1 MSFSLKPTR
10 LLLVVLSG
18 WVLLAVAVAFLPE
31 QLAFWAGFGLVL
43 LAATGLDALI
53 LLRRTPPSCE
63 RTVAP
68 ALSLGEWHPVTLK
81 LEHESGLPLVVEAF
95 DGYPVSC
102 ELEGLPQR
110 VRIPSAGF
118 GELSYRLRPR
128 ERGELT
134 FTPTEVLLTGPLG
147 LLRRKMF
154 LGESQ
159 QVRVFP
165 NFRQVAKLAM
175 LAVDNRT
182 AHMGIHLRRRRG
194 EGTEFFQLREY
205 RDGDSLRQIDW
216 KAVSRR
222 HQLIS
227 REYREEQNQQ
237 VLFLLDCGRRM
248 HTHDGDLT
256 HFDHVL
262 NAVLLLSYVALR
274 QGDGVGV
281 MTFSGNDRW
290 LPPVRGGAAMHSV
303 LNTVFDLQTS
313 TAPSDFAEAASR
325 LSSRQKRRALVVLIT
340 NLRDDDSEDLRKA
353 LAPLR
358 KRHLLLVASL
368 REPVLHEMLSQP
380 IEDFDDALRVG
391 AVHHYLTQ
399 RRKAH
404 EMVKGHGL
412 RLLDVEP
419 GHLPVSLVNRY
430 LEIKRAGAL

>member
-1 MSFSLKPTR
+1 MKPTR
-10 LLLVVLSG
+10 LALVVLTL
-18 WVLLAVAVAFLPE
+18 WVALALAAAFVPELLAL
-31 QLAFWAGFGLVL
+31 WSGFGLVL
-43 LAATGLDALI
+43 LLAAGIEALV
-53 LLRRTPPSCE
+53 LWRRTPPECE

-68 ALSLGEWHPVTLK
+68 ALSLGEWHPVTVK
-81 LEHESGLPLVVEAF
+81 LRHESGLPLTVEVF

-102 ELEGLPQR
+102 EQEGLPQR
-110 VRIPSAGF
+110 VRIPAGGW
-118 GELSYRLRPR
+118 GELQYRVRPR
-128 ERGELT
+128 ERGEMV

-147 LLRRKMF
+147 LLRRKTL
-154 LGESQ
+154 LGEPEA
-159 QVRVFP
+159 VRVFP

-182 AHMGIHLRRRRG
+182 ARMGIHLRRRRG

-248 HTHDGDLT
+248 HTRDGDLT

-262 NAVLLLSYVALR
+262 NSVLLLSYVALR

-281 MTFSGNDRW
+281 LTFSGNDRW
-290 LPPVRGGAAMHSV
+290 LPPVRGGAAMNSV
-303 LNTVFDLQTS
+303 LNTVYDLQTT
-313 TAPSDFAEAASR
+313 TAPTDFAEAASK
-325 LSSRQKRRALVVLIT
+325 LTARQKRRALVVVIT
-340 NLRDDDSEDLRKA
+340 NLRDDDSEDLRLA

-368 REPVLHEMLSQP
+368 REPILGQVLNEP
-380 IEDFDDALRVG
+380 IGDFQAALRVG
-391 AVHHYLTQ
+391 ATHHYLMQ
-399 RRKAH
+399 RHRAH
-404 EMVKGHGL
+404 KRVRGQGL
-412 RLLDVEP
+412 RILDVEP
-419 GHLPVSLVNRY
+419 AELPVSLVNTY